1 MKKKKDEKPEVSAEK
16 DLSEEKSEKNS
27 ETTEQIEEKG
37 PGEIIAELE
46 DKLLR
51 QVAEFTNFK
60 NRTAREKE
68 ELASFVTANVVTNF
82 LPIFDNLKLSL
93 TAPCSD
99 EKFKEGIDMIL
110 QSLEATFEKMGIKTV
125 ATVGEAFDPNKHN
138 AVMHIEDEN
147 LGENTIA
154 QVLLQGYTLNDKIIR
169 PATVA
174 VAN

>member
-1 MKKKKDEKPEVSAEK
+1 MKKKKSEKPEVSSEK
-16 DLSEEKSEKNS
+16 EMTEEKEQNN
-27 ETTEQIEEKG
+27 EAAEQIEEKG

-51 QVAEFTNFK
+51 QTAEFTNFK

-93 TAPCSD
+93 TAPCTD

-110 QSLEATFEKMGIKTV
+110 QGLEATFEKMGIKPT
-125 ATVGEAFDPNKHN
+125 ATVGESFDPNKHN

-147 LGENTIA
+147 QGENTIA
-154 QVLLQGYTLNDKIIR
+154 QVLLQGYSLNDKIIR

>member
-1 MKKKKDEKPEVSAEK
+1 MKKKKNENPEVSTEK
-16 DLSEEKSEKNS
+16 ELTEEVNEQVSEAG
-27 ETTEQIEEKG
+27 EQIEEKG

-51 QVAEFTNFK
+51 QMAEFTNFK
-60 NRTAREKE
+60 NRTVREKE
-68 ELASFVTANVVTNF
+68 ELASFITANVVTNF

-93 TAPCSD
+93 AAPCSD

-110 QSLEATFEKMGIKTV
+110 QSLEATFEKMGIKET
-125 ATVGEAFDPNKHN
+125 AAVGDTFDPNLHN

-147 LGENTIA
+147 QGENTIA
-154 QVLLQGYTLNDKIIR
+154 QVLLQGYSLNDKIIR
-169 PATVA
+169 PATVC